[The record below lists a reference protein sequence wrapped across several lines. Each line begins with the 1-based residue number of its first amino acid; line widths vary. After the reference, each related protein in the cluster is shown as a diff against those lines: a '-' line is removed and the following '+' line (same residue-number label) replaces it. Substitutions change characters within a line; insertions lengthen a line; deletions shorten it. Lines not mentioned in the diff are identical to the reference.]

1 MTGRFLGLLPGPF
14 SALSTALCML
24 RAGLRAVS
32 PVTAGRRVSGWR
44 AGGAPATMAA
54 SPAEA
59 LVIDLTSPAT
69 EAPPHRSGGR
79 SRRRGSSGV
88 SVIDL
93 TLTSPRS
100 TVPGPLADLSP
111 AHGAA
116 SGGEVHATTLEV
128 GREPSSPRPDAG
140 AAAGAPPA
148 ALGDGAARPPRFLF
162 ASGKAS
168 DLRKRG
174 LLPVGEKGQ
183 PLCRWCKG
191 EVQPPKVRQAARVG
205 KNTHRL
211 VSSTAEC
218 LLTLLLPCAQRT
230 FCSPSCVHEHMV
242 RTNPTY
248 SREVRKARAPSV
260 HFRPAS
266 PQG

>member
-1 MTGRFLGLLPGPF
+1 VRSPR
-14 SALSTALCML
+14 LCML
-24 RAGLRAVS
+24 RAGLRAAVS

-44 AGGAPATMAA
+44 AGGAPASMAA

-100 TVPGPLADLSP
+100 AARGPLADLSP
-111 AHGAA
+111 AKGAA
-116 SGGEVHATTLEV
+116 SGGEVHATTLEL
-128 GREPSSPRPDAG
+128 GR
-140 AAAGAPPA
+140 GAPPA

-218 LLTLLLPCAQRT
+218 RLTLLLPCAQRT